1 MIPLEVNLLTVP
13 HLKALSSGIESFH
26 FYWYGRTF
34 PDSRSIWK
42 VLILLHTEPSEQFVL
57 LLFVVLSIIILS
69 PFFPMSLSPRSNYS
83 TSLEVLIGS
92 SKIISKLSKQVQ
104 TCQNWPNLVKICLN
118 GLKKSKFFQSV
129 LTFQSWCNF
138 AQIVLNFFVFFSPF
152 ISNIFTC

>member
-1 MIPLEVNLLTVP
+1 M
-13 HLKALSSGIESFH
+13 
-26 FYWYGRTF
+26 
-34 PDSRSIWK
+34 
-42 VLILLHTEPSEQFVL
+42 LILLHTEPSEQFVL

-129 LTFQSWCNF
+129 LNFQSWCKL
-138 AQIVLNFFVFFSPF
+138 AQIVLNFFCLFQSFYFKHFYILIFYHLNLHTLETDGTNPQSGTIKQVFKPF
-152 ISNIFTC
+152 NL